1 MFPDEAI
8 LIGREWL
15 TWFFVSY
22 IAEPALHWEVRP
34 ARSDMFGK
42 CSGLEPVL
50 FALFA
55 LFALS
60 LDLVEVDRIAVC
72 FAGGCG

>member
-15 TWFFVSY
+15 TSFFVSY

-55 LFALS
+55 LS
-60 LDLVEVDRIAVC
+60 LDLVEVGRIAVC